1 MSFTQD
7 ELQSFNAILEQRL
20 AIHRQE
26 LEYTFDR
33 RLRMLTHEFEQ
44 HLIATQQY
52 LMSALPQRVLELQ
65 PERKGATQADS
76 QALIKEGERQKQQII
91 ELVGNALANHLL
103 ALERLIQQRP
113 ASPTAD
119 VTLPHVPEDL
129 HDLNA
134 IEIQAEIPW
143 NELAD
148 MIEKALDE
156 RLTSLNEAIK
166 SSFQNMEQSLLAQ
179 LQNFQ
184 HEPGHQQP
192 SNGKAG
198 YELSLSKDQE

>member
-44 HLIATQQY
+44 QLIATQHY

-65 PERKGATQADS
+65 PERKGVAQPDS
-76 QALIKEGERQKQQII
+76 QALIKEGERQKQQVVD
-91 ELVGNALANHLL
+91 LVESALANHLL
-103 ALERLIQQRP
+103 AIERLIQQHPEASTTDLIP
-113 ASPTAD
+113 A
-119 VTLPHVPEDL
+119 HIPENFP
-129 HDLNA
+129 DLNA

-148 MIEKALDE
+148 VIEKALDE
-156 RLTSLNEAIK
+156 RLTPLNEAIK
-166 SSFQNMEQSLLAQ
+166 SSLQNMEQYLQAQ
-179 LQNFQ
+179 LQNLQ
-184 HEPGHQQP
+184 RELSHQQP
-192 SNGKAG
+192 SNGKAD
-198 YELSLSKDQE
+198 YELSLPKDQE

>member
-33 RLRMLTHEFEQ
+33 RLRILTHEFEQ

-52 LMSALPQRVLELQ
+52 LMSTLPQRVLELQ
-65 PERKGATQADS
+65 PERKAATQADS
-76 QALIKEGERQKQQII
+76 QALIKEGERQKQQTI
-91 ELVGNALANHLL
+91 ELIENALANHLL
-103 ALERLIQQRP
+103 AIERLIQQHP

-119 VTLPHVPEDL
+119 LALPQVPENL
-129 HDLNA
+129 QDLNA

-143 NELAD
+143 NELTD

-156 RLTSLNEAIK
+156 RLTSLNEAIT
-166 SSFQNMEQSLLAQ
+166 SSFQNMERNLLAQ
-179 LQNFQ
+179 LQNLQ
-184 HEPGHQQP
+184 REPVYPQT
-192 SNGKAG
+192 SNGKAD
-198 YELSLSKDQE
+198 YEPSLSKEQE